1 MNNFEIF
8 AILDRD
14 KNLTIESLPN
24 QNQGENNCTDI
35 TVSVP
40 VEMAEGYQFFLEFL
54 CPKNKRYVSP
64 QMTEKQADSTHK
76 KYFCKVPSCVLQEEG
91 FVTFQLVARKTADN
105 TVVYKSNQTNR
116 TSFFVY
122 PSVNATATYYSVDDY
137 FANVN
142 GELAK
147 ETLLRETA
155 DKNLHAALTEL
166 VNGFAEHTA
175 RQNPHCV
182 TKAQVGLDRAEN
194 TADGEKY
201 VFHAQRALSDENGNT
216 LHETYAKKS
225 EMPTALPANGGN
237 ADTVDGKHAS
247 DFATSAQG
255 TKADSAYQKPTE
267 GIPSTDLSANVQ
279 SCLEKADTAIQSLRG
294 YATETYVDAKVAGL
308 VNSAP
313 EALDTLNELATA
325 LGNDPNFATTV
336 ATEIGKKVDK
346 VDGKGLSQNDYTDE
360 EKLKLAGIE
369 KNANKYVLPVAGT
382 TLGGV
387 KSGGDVTVLGDGT
400 VVVNDN
406 RHNHTTDNV
415 TDLQTK
421 LNAYAKL
428 NDTQQVINADSITV
442 ERTLQTTDIV
452 ADTYFIGDSSTSLV
466 VGSTGTNDIQVMS
479 QKAVTDALA
488 IKADKTQLQGL
499 ATEAYVDSEV
509 TAQINGTIVQTT
521 GSNVSAVM
529 SQKAVTDALASK
541 ADKTQLQG
549 LATEAYV
556 DGEVTAQINGAI
568 GKVNSLLDAISGEV
582 I

>member
-40 VEMAEGYQFFLEFL
+40 VEMAEGYQFFFEFL

-76 KYFCKVPSCVLQEEG
+76 KFFCKVPSCVLQEEG
-91 FVTFQLVARKTADN
+91 FVLFQLVARKTADN
-105 TVVYKSNQTNR
+105 TVVYKSVQTNR

-122 PSVNATATYYSVDDY
+122 PSVNATTTYYSADDY

-147 ETLLRETA
+147 EALLRETA
-155 DKNLHAALTEL
+155 DKNLHAAVTEL
-166 VNGFAEHTA
+166 ANGFAEHAA
-175 RQNPHCV
+175 RQNNPHCV

-201 VFHAQRALSDENGNT
+201 VFHAQRALSDENGDK

-225 EMPTALPANGGN
+225 EIPTALPANGGN

-255 TKADSAYQKPTE
+255 AKADSAYQKPTE
-267 GIPSTDLSANVQ
+267 GIPATDLSANVQ
-279 SCLEKADTAIQSLRG
+279 SSLEKADTAIQSLSG

-313 EALDTLNELATA
+313 ETLDTLNELAVA

-369 KNANKYVLPVAGT
+369 KNANKYVLPVAGSS
-382 TLGGV
+382 LGGV

-400 VVVNDN
+400 VVVNDDS
-406 RHNHTTDNV
+406 HNHTTDNI

-428 NDTQQVINADSITV
+428 NDVQQCINADSITA
-442 ERTLQTTDIV
+442 EQTLKTTDII
-452 ADTYFIGDSSTSLV
+452 ADAYFIGDSSTSLV
-466 VGSTGTNDIQVMS
+466 VGVTGTNTIQ
-479 QKAVTDALA
+479 
-488 IKADKTQLQGL
+488 
-499 ATEAYVDSEV
+499 
-509 TAQINGTIVQTT
+509 
-521 GSNVSAVM
+521 VM

-556 DGEVTAQINGAI
+556 DGEITAQLNSAI
-568 GKVNSLLDAISGEV
+568 GNINSVLDTLNGEV